1 MVVTTEKKVVTTE
14 KKKKWKKSAIRTYIS
29 ERVYF
34 ISVDML

>member
-1 MVVTTEKKVVTTE
+1 MVATTEIFFK
-14 KKKKWKKSAIRTYIS
+14 KKSAIRTYIS